1 MASKYT
7 IRGVADM
14 SQHDEQ
20 LRKSAAEVYKYEK
33 QVKQADA
40 VGQKWLDG
48 VKGNISSVT
57 KFLGTIGLATGAV
70 DVFSKSLRHNQTTSD
85 ALDNAQAALNT
96 TVNNFYHSLSSG
108 DFTYF
113 ANGLSS
119 IISKA
124 KEAQIAIDQL
134 GNTMMSYNIINAKAQ
149 NKMAKARAIFYDPKS
164 TKEQKEKAK
173 KDMEDATKELAN
185 ATKIQIQDIG
195 KVIRTT
201 VARDTNMDGSFITDA
216 MINRALEVNA
226 TQGRDKYK
234 RVIEAQYSS
243 YQKEVGKLQ
252 KKYSTSFT
260 DSRGLVHSQITDTAA
275 FNRELQKQNKIYA
288 EAIVGHTLL
297 VKYTDEELQNLTQ
310 QTVAAYNLDTQLQ
323 STTAN
328 QERLNNRA
336 FKTGGGSRK
345 TSLPKNTTEEE
356 IRREEERRIREEER
370 RLEQIEKLRE
380 KFESLEM
387 TPKISSFDS
396 AVGNND
402 FDTSTLRGIENLMN
416 FNDSLLQQLKDIRDS
431 YEEIG
436 VTGGDAYNK
445 VVEKIKETANEQNN
459 LGDLA
464 KYKKGIEDS
473 LEQHKEILEKIQEE
487 KDRELEKERAKKEA
501 MWDSISS
508 MGSAFSSFSKE
519 LEIPAFDVMGTI
531 GQAIANVAL
540 SYSQAMLKPKDP
552 WSWVAFAAV
561 GLAQMTAVI
570 SSLKSAT
577 AGYANGGIVGGT
589 TTIGDYNIA
598 RVNKGEMILNSREQ
612 SRLFNIL
619 NGNGG
624 YGGNLDSSTVHF
636 KINGNDLVGVLNNFN
651 KKRSKVM

>member
-40 VGQKWLDG
+40 VGQKWLNG
-48 VKGNISSVT
+48 VKGNIGSIT
-57 KFLGTIGLATGAV
+57 KFLGTIGIATGAV
-70 DVFSKSLRHNQTTSD
+70 DVFTKSLRHNQTTSD

-108 DFTYF
+108 DFSYF

-149 NKMAKARAIFYDPKS
+149 NKMAKARAIFYDPQS
-164 TKEQKEKAK
+164 TKEQKEQAK
-173 KDMEDATKELAN
+173 RDMEAATKELAN

-195 KVIRTT
+195 KVVRTT
-201 VARDTNMDGSFITDA
+201 VARDTNINGGFITDA
-216 MINRALEVNA
+216 MINQALEVNA

-234 RVIEAQYSS
+234 KVIEAQYST

-260 DSRGLVHSQITDTAA
+260 DSRGLVHSEITDTTAY
-275 FNRELQKQNKIYA
+275 NKELQKLNNTYA
-288 EAIVGHTLL
+288 NSIVGHTLL

-323 STTAN
+323 SLTAT

-336 FKTGGGSRK
+336 FKTGGSGSSSGKSK
-345 TSLPKNTTEEE
+345 TTAPSASIPTLSFGGLEEE
-356 IRREEERRIREEER
+356 IAYLKKRNEYIAKGTALWEEYKSKTTSMMGNTDANNKA
-370 RLEQIEKLRE
+370 LE
-380 KFESLEM
+380 ESLRLHQE
-387 TPKISSFDS
+387 TLDS
-396 AVGNND
+396 
-402 FDTSTLRGIENLMN
+402 IERERE
-416 FNDSLLQQLKDIRDS
+416 S
-431 YEEIG
+431 
-436 VTGGDAYNK
+436 
-445 VVEKIKETANEQNN
+445 EKARQ
-459 LGDLA
+459 
-464 KYKKGIEDS
+464 
-473 LEQHKEILEKIQEE
+473 
-487 KDRELEKERAKKEA
+487 EA
-501 MWDSISS
+501 MWDSISA
-508 MGSAFSSFSKE
+508 MGSAFSSLSKE
-519 LEIPAFDVMGTI
+519 LEMPALDVMGTI
-531 GQAIANVAL
+531 GQAVANIAL
-540 SYSQAMLKPKDP
+540 SYSQATTQAAKLGPLA
-552 WSWVAFAAV
+552 WIAFAAT
-561 GLAQMTAVI
+561 GLAQMTSIIASI
-570 SSLKSAT
+570 KSAT
-577 AGYANGGIVGGT
+577 AGYASGGIVGGT

-624 YGGNLDSSTVHF
+624 YSGNLDSSTVHF